1 MNHNS
6 IKFFLDKFLTQV
18 WGLSET
24 EWVVT
29 SLGSGHWDD
38 GWYWSILIKNI
49 KTKEEKNIKI
59 PCYKD

>member
-6 IKFFLDKFLTQV
+6 IKFFLDKLITQL

-24 EWVVT
+24 EWVVK
-29 SLGSGHWDD
+29 SLGSGKCENEWC
-38 GWYWSILIKNI
+38 WSIFIENI
-49 KTKEEKNIKI
+49 KTNEEKIIRI